1 MRRMREITGRELQAH
16 LARGD
21 AVYLIDVREPW
32 EHQTAALPG
41 SVLVPL
47 GQLGSR
53 IADLDPPDGALVV
66 TYCHHGMRS
75 LSAATLLER
84 AGIGGVCSLIGGID
98 AWSVE
103 IDPAVP
109 RY

>member
-1 MRRMREITGRELQAH
+1 MREITGRELQAR

-47 GQLGSR
+47 GQLESR
-53 IADLDPPDGALVV
+53 IGDLDPPDGALLV

-75 LSAATLLER
+75 LSAAALLER

-98 AWSVE
+98 AWSIE